1 MREFFRTL
9 VTTPSLSEIAYEKII
24 QIGLFMHLWWK
35 NHAIWVY
42 AYRTISRH
50 LWLAVGTQINISYQH
65 SKHPSFRSYSESD
78 LLYFLKEL
86 HSNIIIYLGI
96 LLEYNYVRYFCY
108 LSCVL
113 ERTQFIL
120 CLEITL
126 DIQNTTQISKILR
139 YSTATAAAVVNPN

>member
-1 MREFFRTL
+1 MGDFFRTL
-9 VTTPSLSEIAYEKII
+9 LHHLLYSHFSEIAYEKII

-50 LWLAVGTQINISYQH
+50 LWLTVLKSIYQH

-126 DIQNTTQISKILR
+126 DIQNTTQISKTLR
-139 YSTATAAAVVNPN
+139 KS